1 MQEAPNRVHARLVYV
16 QPNAEQLVA
25 IEKVRVSLTVAL
37 DTIYKDCPDNHH
49 RQLAV
54 DAIEVAGMLAN
65 KSIAHAPD
73 TATSES
79 IDTVRVQRGA
89 DGAPYI
95 R

>member
-54 DAIEVAGMLAN
+54 DAIEVAG
-65 KSIAHAPD
+65 
-73 TATSES
+73 